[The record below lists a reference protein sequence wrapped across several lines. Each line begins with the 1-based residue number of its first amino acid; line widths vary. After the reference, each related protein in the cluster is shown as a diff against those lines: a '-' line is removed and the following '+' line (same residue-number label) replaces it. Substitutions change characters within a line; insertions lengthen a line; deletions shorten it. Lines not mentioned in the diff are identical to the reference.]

1 MKSETVKQN
10 VWFLLHIHIHS
21 PVCQTQ
27 RMINNGRRA
36 ITVYSETLSAF
47 TIDLGDSRS
56 TGPDL
61 LVSYHDNDHYNSVR
75 NKLHPP
81 KPSLV
86 KPPLQYG
93 KMDRRITNNDHI
105 NTGLSEIE
113 NVTTSLST
121 SLISNGA
128 PEKCEIA
135 IQKNIKRSAPCPCGS
150 GLRYKK
156 CCLAKK
162 KHATRMERVKT
173 QKQVE
178 DEDQSE
184 TNENRRS
191 PEMFRIVTI

>member
-1 MKSETVKQN
+1 
-10 VWFLLHIHIHS
+10 
-21 PVCQTQ
+21 
-27 RMINNGRRA
+27 MINNDRRT

-47 TIDLGDSRS
+47 TIDHGDSRS
-56 TGPDL
+56 MGPDL

-86 KPPLQYG
+86 KPPLQNG
-93 KMDRRITNNDHI
+93 KTDTRIKNNDDI
-105 NTGLSEIE
+105 NAGLSEIE

-121 SLISNGA
+121 SLISTA

-156 CCLAKK
+156 CCLAMKK
-162 KHATRMERVKT
+162 RATRMEKLKA
-173 QKQVE
+173 QNQVE

-184 TNENRRS
+184 TNEDRRS
-191 PEMFRIVTI
+191 PEMFRVVAI